1 MLSVLDCEQI
11 SQLGYKNYLAI
22 GFLAQ

>member
-1 MLSVLDCEQI
+1 MLNVLDCEQI